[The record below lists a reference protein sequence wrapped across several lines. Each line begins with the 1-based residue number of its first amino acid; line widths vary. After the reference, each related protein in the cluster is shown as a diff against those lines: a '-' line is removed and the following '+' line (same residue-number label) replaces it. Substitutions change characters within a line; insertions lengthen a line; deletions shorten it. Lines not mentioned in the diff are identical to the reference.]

1 MVPKVT
7 STPGAVRAFR
17 PARLGT
23 LVVIAWSGEHPDD
36 ERDMP
41 FLLAYALGDGDA
53 GPEGTEAATR
63 QLLEDVGL
71 PVGAEYV
78 DAAESAGLPLTLLVE
93 AGQAVLTMPHLSAQC
108 TVPPEWLA
116 AVRDRGHVYV
126 IFATRPWPDAAPGS
140 PVTEDR
146 LRAFVGD
153 EAVLSTAAHCLLPVR
168 QLRG

>member
-1 MVPKVT
+1 MVPNVT
-7 STPGAVRAFR
+7 STPSAVRAFR

-41 FLLAYALGDGDA
+41 FLLAYALGDGED
-53 GPEGTEAATR
+53 GPEGAEAAAR
-63 QLLEDVGL
+63 QLLDDVGL
-71 PVGAEYV
+71 PVGTEFV
-78 DAAESAGLPLTLLVE
+78 DAAESVGLPVTLLVE
-93 AGQAVLTMPHLSAQC
+93 AGQAVLTMPHLTAQC

-116 AVRDRGHVYV
+116 AVGDRGHVYF
-126 IFATRPWPDAAPGS
+126 IFATRPWPEAVPGV
-140 PVTEDR
+140 PVSEEG
-146 LRAFVGD
+146 LRGFVGD

>member
-1 MVPKVT
+1 MVPDVT
-7 STPGAVRAFR
+7 STPSAVRAIR

-41 FLLAYALGDGDA
+41 FLLAYALGDGEG
-53 GPEGTEAATR
+53 GPEGAETAAR
-63 QLLEDVGL
+63 ELLDAVGL
-71 PVGAEYV
+71 PVGTEYV
-78 DAAESAGLPLTLLVE
+78 DAAESTGFPVTLLVE
-93 AGQAVLTMPHLSAQC
+93 AGQAVLTMPHLTAQC

-116 AVRDRGHVYV
+116 AVRERGQVYF
-126 IFATRPWPDAAPGS
+126 IFATRPWPDAAPGV
-140 PVTEDR
+140 PVTEDL
-146 LRAFVGD
+146 LREFVGD